1 VFWSGYQL
9 DLSKELFGPNKRLKE
24 RQSYG
29 DGKEGKATERKL
41 FHLEGRSA
49 PERHIIDTS
58 ERKCANHRY
67 VIG

>member
-1 VFWSGYQL
+1 MFWSGYQL
-9 DLSKELFGPNKRLKE
+9 DLSKELFGPNKRVKE

-29 DGKEGKATERKL
+29 DGKEGKATEWKL
-41 FHLEGRSA
+41 FHLEERSA